1 MKVFKII
8 TYGITALVI
17 LTSCE
22 SSKKELNPEAIARVG
37 DHYLYRKDIEN
48 LIPENSTKED
58 STLIVQS
65 YIERWATQKLLTEV
79 SEINLD
85 DHQKKELEGLVNQ
98 YKIDLFTNAYIE
110 QMVRK
115 SIDTLVT
122 KEEMQQYYN
131 EHKTNFR
138 TNIKLVKL
146 RYIQVPEEHQKFKEI
161 KEKFFNPK
169 KSDYEFWDTYQV
181 QLNSAALN
189 DSVWVDLNQIYQRVP
204 FINPENVEQYIQPGK
219 VHEHQ
224 VDNSIY
230 FIKVNEVLKE
240 NEISPFEYIQ
250 PTIKQVIINKRKLE
264 FVKQIE
270 KEIILDAYKNKKYEI
285 YKK

>member
-1 MKVFKII
+1 MVV
-8 TYGITALVI
+8 A
-17 LTSCE
+17 SCD
-22 SSKKELNPEAIARVG
+22 SSKKEPNLEAIARVG
-37 DHYLYRKDIEN
+37 NDYLYRTDILN
-48 LIPENSTKED
+48 LISENTSPED

-85 DHQKKELEGLVNQ
+85 NSQKKELEALVNQ

-110 QMVRK
+110 QMVQK

-122 KEEMQQYYN
+122 KDEMKQYYE

-146 RYIQVPEEHQKFKEI
+146 RYIQVPEEHQKLKEI

-169 KSDYEFWDTYQV
+169 KTDKQFWDTYQV

-204 FINPENVEQYIQPGK
+204 FITPENVEQYIQPGK
-219 VHEHQ
+219 TYEHPEDQ
-224 VDNSIY
+224 SIY
-230 FIKVNEVLKE
+230 FIKVNTVLNE

-264 FVKQIE
+264 FVKKIE
-270 KEIILDAYKNKKYEI
+270 KEIIIDAHKNKKYEI
-285 YKK
+285 YK